1 MYFINSQVSILIYL
15 AVFLLVAGAT
25 FRWQQS
31 KAVER
36 RIVRMMLTFGIDEQT
51 ARNADALLDLD
62 MNAVRRRCR
71 RCLSPETCERW
82 LNGESVPGNDFCPN
96 QCPAT
101 IFVRTRL
108 NSRPSCRRGSAARTT
123 HPVTGRAGASIAE
136 AYSLLM
142 VASSSSTG

>member
-96 QCPAT
+96 APQFAAVVQERQCRLHYDPAH
-101 IFVRTRL
+101 RPGRRL
-108 NSRPSCRRGSAARTT
+108 DS
-123 HPVTGRAGASIAE
+123 
-136 AYSLLM
+136 
-142 VASSSSTG
+142 